1 MKMSSLTKSVKNL
14 GQNKLV
20 LYIVAAIAIA
30 SLLGYLVQ
38 NNLVAIILFFV
49 IGFGTTYVTKNMI
62 YVLLVAI
69 LLTNFLISMGILRQ
83 FGLKEGLENENQKSN
98 ENKKKSKKS
107 DSQKELKTTPKKSG
121 FSNFSEEDDDEFEN
135 NEILR
140 APQSINPQHLDKTI
154 QRLTPLIDS
163 ANSLLDKM
171 NNGPLSKFFGS
182 RKKLPAPAL
191 LDEAEEAEE

>member
-1 MKMSSLTKSVKNL
+1 MSSLTKSVKNL

-83 FGLKEGLENENQKSN
+83 FGLKEGLGG
-98 ENKKKSKKS
+98 KKKHHDKDHDNDDDLQNGKKS
-107 DSQKELKTTPKKSG
+107 DTSTKKKSG